1 MKRFAVIGLGRFGK
15 KLAIALAM
23 SGAEV
28 IAIDK
33 NREAIE
39 ILADQVSHAVRL
51 DSTDEEA
58 LKAQG
63 VDKVDVAI
71 IGIGQGT
78 GRGFESAILTVVN
91 LRQMGVNRIYARAE
105 DLIAGEVFSKVGA
118 TEVIYPEIES
128 AERWAYKLIAPQ
140 IGEKID
146 FAEGYSL
153 ARIKAPASF
162 DGRTVMDLQL
172 RQKYSVNLGHDQTGR
187 AQQAK
192 KGGEGQDHQCPH
204 AQHDNLRGR
213 YPDGCR
219 LRPRPREAAAG
230 MNHGMATREKS
241 RGLVGYCGENELHNL
256 ILKVTALVQIC
267 RRVIRRLYWRI
278 RIHRVQRKIE
288 AENKPNRTTSSL
300 SDR

>member
-1 MKRFAVIGLGRFGK
+1 MKRFAVIGLGRFGR

-91 LRQMGVNRIYARAE
+91 LRQMGVSHIYARAE

-172 RQKYSVNLGHDQTGR
+172 RQKYSVNLVLIKRGEHGKQNKDEKGRIINVPMPSTIIYEDDILMVAGSDHD
-187 AQQAK
+187 
-192 KGGEGQDHQCPH
+192 
-204 AQHDNLRGR
+204 
-213 YPDGCR
+213 
-219 LRPRPREAAAG
+219 
-230 MNHGMATREKS
+230 
-241 RGLVGYCGENELHNL
+241 LVKLPQE
-256 ILKVTALVQIC
+256 
-267 RRVIRRLYWRI
+267 
-278 RIHRVQRKIE
+278 
-288 AENKPNRTTSSL
+288 
-300 SDR
+300 

>member
-1 MKRFAVIGLGRFGK
+1 MRRFAVIGLGRFGQ

-33 NREAIE
+33 NRDSIE
-39 ILADQVSHAVRL
+39 LITDQVSHAVRL

-58 LKAQG
+58 LKSQG

-71 IGIGQGT
+71 IGIGQG
-78 GRGFESAILTVVN
+78 GGGFESAILTVVN
-91 LRQMGVNRIYARAE
+91 LRQMGVKQIYARAE

-140 IGEKID
+140 ISEKID

-162 DGRTVMDLQL
+162 NGKTVMDLQL
-172 RQKYSVNLGHDQTGR
+172 RQKHNVNLVLIKRGESSEQKKAEKGR
-187 AQQAK
+187 IINVPMPSTVVYQGDILMVAGSDADLAK
-192 KGGEGQDHQCPH
+192 LPQE
-204 AQHDNLRGR
+204 
-213 YPDGCR
+213 
-219 LRPRPREAAAG
+219 
-230 MNHGMATREKS
+230 
-241 RGLVGYCGENELHNL
+241 
-256 ILKVTALVQIC
+256 
-267 RRVIRRLYWRI
+267 
-278 RIHRVQRKIE
+278 
-288 AENKPNRTTSSL
+288 
-300 SDR
+300 

>member
-1 MKRFAVIGLGRFGK
+1 MKRFAVIGLGRFGR

-28 IAIDK
+28 VAIDK
-33 NREAIE
+33 NREVIE
-39 ILADQVSHAVRL
+39 LLADQVSHAVRL

-128 AERWAYKLIAPQ
+128 AQRWAYKLIAPQ

-172 RQKYSVNLGHDQTGR
+172 RQKYNVNLVLIKRGEHNKQKKEEKGRIINVPMPSTIMYEDDILMVAGSDHD
-187 AQQAK
+187 
-192 KGGEGQDHQCPH
+192 
-204 AQHDNLRGR
+204 
-213 YPDGCR
+213 
-219 LRPRPREAAAG
+219 
-230 MNHGMATREKS
+230 
-241 RGLVGYCGENELHNL
+241 LVKLPQE
-256 ILKVTALVQIC
+256 
-267 RRVIRRLYWRI
+267 
-278 RIHRVQRKIE
+278 
-288 AENKPNRTTSSL
+288 
-300 SDR
+300 

>member
-1 MKRFAVIGLGRFGK
+1 MRRFAVIGLGRFGK
-15 KLAIALAM
+15 KLAVALAM

-39 ILADQVSHAVRL
+39 LLTDQVSHAVRL

-63 VDKVDVAI
+63 IDKVDVAI

-91 LRQMGVNRIYARAE
+91 LRQMGVKRIYARAE

-128 AERWAYKLIAPQ
+128 AQRWAYKLIAPQ

-162 DGRTVMDLQL
+162 DGKTVMDLQL
-172 RQKYSVNLGHDQTGR
+172 RQKYSVNLVLINESGSDKARR
-187 AQQAK
+187 ARQ
-192 KGGEGQDHQCPH
+192 
-204 AQHDNLRGR
+204 
-213 YPDGCR
+213 
-219 LRPRPREAAAG
+219 
-230 MNHGMATREKS
+230 
-241 RGLVGYCGENELHNL
+241 
-256 ILKVTALVQIC
+256 
-267 RRVIRRLYWRI
+267 
-278 RIHRVQRKIE
+278 
-288 AENKPNRTTSSL
+288 
-300 SDR
+300 

>member
-1 MKRFAVIGLGRFGK
+1 MRRFAVIGLGRFGQ

-33 NREAIE
+33 NRDEIE
-39 ILADQVSHAVRL
+39 LITDQVSHAVRL

-58 LKAQG
+58 LKSQG
-63 VDKVDVAI
+63 VDKMDVAI
-71 IGIGQGT
+71 IGIGQGA
-78 GRGFESAILTVVN
+78 GGFESAILTVVN
-91 LRQMGVNRIYARAE
+91 LRQMGIKQIYARAE

-153 ARIKAPASF
+153 ARIKAPPSF

-172 RQKYSVNLGHDQTGR
+172 RQKHNVNLVLIKR
-187 AQQAK
+187 
-192 KGGEGQDHQCPH
+192 
-204 AQHDNLRGR
+204 
-213 YPDGCR
+213 
-219 LRPRPREAAAG
+219 
-230 MNHGMATREKS
+230 
-241 RGLVGYCGENELHNL
+241 GENSKQSKAEKGKIINVPMPSTVIYQDD
-256 ILKVTALVQIC
+256 ILMVAG
-267 RRVIRRLYWRI
+267 
-278 RIHRVQRKIE
+278 
-288 AENKPNRTTSSL
+288 
-300 SDR
+300 SDADLAKLPQE

>member
-1 MKRFAVIGLGRFGK
+1 MRRFAVIGLGRFGQ

-33 NREAIE
+33 NRDEIE
-39 ILADQVSHAVRL
+39 LITDQVSHAVRL

-71 IGIGQGT
+71 IGIGQG
-78 GRGFESAILTVVN
+78 GGGFEAAILTVVN
-91 LRQMGVNRIYARAE
+91 LLQMGVKQIYARAE

-153 ARIKAPASF
+153 ARIKAPPSF

-172 RQKYSVNLGHDQTGR
+172 RQKHNVNLVLIKR
-187 AQQAK
+187 
-192 KGGEGQDHQCPH
+192 
-204 AQHDNLRGR
+204 
-213 YPDGCR
+213 
-219 LRPRPREAAAG
+219 
-230 MNHGMATREKS
+230 
-241 RGLVGYCGENELHNL
+241 GENSKQSKAEKGKIIN
-256 ILKVTALVQIC
+256 VPMPST
-267 RRVIRRLYWRI
+267 VIYQDDI
-278 RIHRVQRKIE
+278 MMV
-288 AENKPNRTTSSL
+288 AG
-300 SDR
+300 SDADLAKLPQE